1 MQYIQICIQY
11 IYYCLITRPHLK
23 NNISCW
29 TKSYLVQAKEEESE
43 DDTPVPEK
51 KKKTAQKQ
59 SPKPAASKPAKG
71 RLDTKEEMF
80 DEFFKTKHVYF
91 SFMDR

>member
-1 MQYIQICIQY
+1 MYTVPY
-11 IYYCLITRPHLK
+11 IYYCLITRPHFK
-23 NNISCW
+23 NNNSCW

-51 KKKTAQKQ
+51 KQKQ